1 VFDRKSPARSL
12 LAYVSGLSSRRSAPP
27 TAIASEEEADRQLP
41 KESPMHPIP
50 KFQSILTPIL
60 AALVLPL
67 ALGCATASADPVRV
81 RGSVVSLDGAKLVVR
96 AKDGKDVPIT
106 LKDNYAA
113 LAAVKSS
120 MADIKPGTFIGT
132 ATVTQPDSSMRSVEV
147 VVFAES
153 LRGTA
158 EGHYPWD
165 LGSNSMMTNG
175 SIGNAVQGVDGQ
187 VVTVTYKGGE
197 KKIDIP
203 KNVPVVEL
211 EPGNKSEIAPGSIV
225 FVPTDK
231 QADGTLVGGAVV
243 YGKDGVIPPM

>member
-1 VFDRKSPARSL
+1 MHLFPKHPRILR
-12 LAYVSGLSSRRSAPP
+12 
-27 TAIASEEEADRQLP
+27 LP
-41 KESPMHPIP
+41 
-50 KFQSILTPIL
+50 LL

-67 ALGCATASADPVRV
+67 ALGCAAADHGTGEVR
-81 RGSVVSLDGAKLVVR
+81 SVVSLDGAKLVVR
-96 AKDGKDVPIT
+96 SKDGKDVPIT
-106 LKDNYAA
+106 LPVTNYAA

-120 MADIKPGTFIGT
+120 IADIKPGTFIGT

-175 SIGNAVQGVDGQ
+175 SIGNAVRGVDGQ
-187 VVTVTYKGGE
+187 TVTVTYKGGE

-203 KNVPVVEL
+203 NNVPVVEL
-211 EPGNKSEIAPGSIV
+211 APGNKSEITPGAIV

-231 QADGTLVGGAVV
+231 QADGTLIGGAVV
-243 YGKDGVIPPM
+243 YGKDGTIPPM

>member
-1 VFDRKSPARSL
+1 MHLF
-12 LAYVSGLSSRRSAPP
+12 
-27 TAIASEEEADRQLP
+27 P
-41 KESPMHPIP
+41 KHPR
-50 KFQSILTPIL
+50 ILTSIL

-67 ALGCATASADPVRV
+67 ALGCAAATADPVRV

-96 AKDGKDVPIT
+96 SKDGKDVPIT

-120 MADIKPGTFIGT
+120 IADIKPGTFIGT

-175 SIGNAVQGVDGQ
+175 SIGNAVRGVDGQ
-187 VVTVTYKGGE
+187 TVTVTYKGGE

-203 KNVPVVEL
+203 NNVPVVEL
-211 EPGNKSEIAPGSIV
+211 EPGNKSEITPGAIV

-231 QADGTLVGGAVV
+231 QANGTLIGGAVV
-243 YGKDGVIPPM
+243 YGKDGAIPPM